1 MTGAGRGLAWG
12 GAAGGCSAGEPVF
25 PVFPLLALPPLFPL
39 VPLLALP
46 PLFPLF
52 PPLPF
57 CGAGAGLPA
66 VAPRATPAWCP
77 GSALATYTPIAPTA
91 ATVPTAMA
99 AVMLESLVR
108 AASRR
113 SAATWRRWSGPAR
126 RTLPMK
132 SRVRTESDAYMKK
145 FRF

>member
-1 MTGAGRGLAWG
+1 
-12 GAAGGCSAGEPVF
+12 VF
-25 PVFPLLALPPLFPL
+25 PVFPLLALLPLVALLEPLPLVPLFPLFPL
-39 VPLLALP
+39 VPLV
-46 PLFPLF
+46 PL
-52 PPLPF
+52 

-66 VAPRATPAWCP
+66 VVPRAMPAWCP
-77 GSALATYTPIAPTA
+77 GRALATYTPIAPTA

-99 AVMLESLVR
+99 AVMLDSLVR